1 MLNYQRVYAFF
12 GHQFLPIPWSPPGRV
27 EGRHVIV
34 RDVLVEVPTAMDDA
48 SETQGLA
55 AGR

>member
-1 MLNYQRVYAFF
+1 MSMLEETKK
-12 GHQFLPIPWSPPGRV
+12 PIPWTPPGRV

-48 SETQGLA
+48 SETQGL
-55 AGR
+55 RRR